1 MNPAVFAWFAEVEFK
16 DGTVELFKGD
26 VTLVR

>member
-1 MNPAVFAWFAEVEFK
+1 MKPAVFAWFAVIEFTDGKTEVFE
-16 DGTVELFKGD
+16 GD